1 MEISISKETERFADF
16 LKQKDNE
23 NIIFSGAFG
32 IGKSYFLN
40 NFFNQHKDKYTGIY
54 LTPINYSVANNED
67 IFEYI
72 KVDILMQLLE
82 KVPYDF
88 EKQKISLSNAAYFYM
103 VNHPKDFWGNF
114 FSIASNPQPPS

>member
-40 NFFNQHKDKYTGIY
+40 NFFNQHKDK
-54 LTPINYSVANNED
+54 
-67 IFEYI
+67 
-72 KVDILMQLLE
+72 
-82 KVPYDF
+82 
-88 EKQKISLSNAAYFYM
+88 
-103 VNHPKDFWGNF
+103 
-114 FSIASNPQPPS
+114 

>member
-40 NFFNQHKDKYTGIY
+40 NFFNQHKDSQTRSHTDNFGENNVKCLIAKGICR
-54 LTPINYSVANNED
+54 
-67 IFEYI
+67 F
-72 KVDILMQLLE
+72 
-82 KVPYDF
+82 VPHSSAGGF
-88 EKQKISLSNAAYFYM
+88 
-103 VNHPKDFWGNF
+103 
-114 FSIASNPQPPS
+114 

>member
-54 LTPINYSVANNED
+54 LTPEERRSKEDCRINLNINVSSPQQLK
-67 IFEYI
+67 EYL
-72 KVDILMQLLE
+72 DILG
-82 KVPYDF
+82 
-88 EKQKISLSNAAYFYM
+88 
-103 VNHPKDFWGNF
+103 KDNLQ
-114 FSIASNPQPPS
+114 IKNLKNK

>member
-40 NFFNQHKDKYTGIY
+40 NFLGITY
-54 LTPINYSVANNED
+54 LITLSVQMSNINS
-67 IFEYI
+67 
-72 KVDILMQLLE
+72 
-82 KVPYDF
+82 
-88 EKQKISLSNAAYFYM
+88 
-103 VNHPKDFWGNF
+103 
-114 FSIASNPQPPS
+114 

>member
-88 EKQKISLSNAAYFYM
+88 EKQKISLSNAAYFYLIIRLCTCYIR
-103 VNHPKDFWGNF
+103 NY
-114 FSIASNPQPPS
+114 

>member
-88 EKQKISLSNAAYFYM
+88 ETKNIIKQCRIFLYGKSS
-103 VNHPKDFWGNF
+103 
-114 FSIASNPQPPS
+114 

>member
-72 KVDILMQLLE
+72 KVDILMQL
-82 KVPYDF
+82 
-88 EKQKISLSNAAYFYM
+88 S
-103 VNHPKDFWGNF
+103 
-114 FSIASNPQPPS
+114 SNPQLSSSASFLRLNVLSSLN

>member
-54 LTPINYSVANNED
+54 LTPITLLLITK
-67 IFEYI
+67 IF
-72 KVDILMQLLE
+72 LS
-82 KVPYDF
+82 
-88 EKQKISLSNAAYFYM
+88 ISKWTY
-103 VNHPKDFWGNF
+103 
-114 FSIASNPQPPS
+114 

>member
-1 MEISISKETERFADF
+1 MEISISEEIERFADF

-40 NFFNQHKDKYTGIY
+40 IFFNQHKDKYTGIY

-72 KVDILMQLLE
+72 KVDTSVSMRKRFML
-82 KVPYDF
+82 
-88 EKQKISLSNAAYFYM
+88 AR
-103 VNHPKDFWGNF
+103 
-114 FSIASNPQPPS
+114 